1 MSDDLIKKEP
11 VPVEPIPEEPPAEK
25 DKYDQS
31 FLLKDDITAAE
42 ADKVVLK
49 LAGPAVAE
57 QVLMAL
63 VGMADM
69 IQVSRIGPAAITA
82 VGLTNQPM
90 MFAMAIFMAI
100 NVGTTAVVARFIGAR
115 NLKDANETARQSLVI
130 VTLLGLVVGAVM
142 FLVAEPVLLFMG
154 AEPDAM
160 FYGVKYFRIVSVSMV
175 FNTIQMCVNSMIRG
189 AGDTKAPMINNT
201 AVNLINVVFNFLLI
215 NGIWFFPKM
224 GVSGAAT
231 ATAFSRLVGCIM
243 ALSLVMV
250 PGKRITIS
258 FKGGY
263 HFNWDL
269 IKRVAKVGMP
279 AAAEQFVMRIGMI
292 FFTRTVSGLGTIV
305 FAAHQVAIN
314 ITSLS
319 FTTGQGFGMSA
330 TSLVG
335 RCLGAKK
342 PDMAEK
348 FAKAASHMS
357 MLVSVGVAFLLFFA
371 GDKVALLYTDDASVI
386 ASASIIL
393 KLIAL
398 VQPLQSIQFVLAG
411 ALRGAG
417 DTKWPLYST
426 IVGVWFFRLG
436 LAVILVQYM
445 HMGLLGAWI
454 AMMVDQAARSLVIQW
469 RFNTNKWKH
478 IHV

>member
-1 MSDDLIKKEP
+1 MSEEVGKKES
-11 VPVEPIPEEPPAEK
+11 VPVK

-31 FLLKDDITAAE
+31 FLLKDELTSAE
-42 ADKVVLK
+42 ADKIVLK

-100 NVGTTAVVARFIGAR
+100 NVGTTAVVARFIGAHD
-115 NLKDANETARQSLVI
+115 LKNANETARQSLVI
-130 VTLLGLVVGAVM
+130 VTLLGLLVGAVM
-142 FLVAEPVLLFMG
+142 FFIAKPVLLFMG
-154 AEPDAM
+154 AEADTMVYA
-160 FYGVKYFRIVSVSMV
+160 VKYFQIVSVSMV

-215 NGIWFFPKM
+215 NGIWFFPRM
-224 GVSGAAT
+224 GVSGAAV

-243 ALSLVMV
+243 ALSLVLV
-250 PGKRITIS
+250 PGKRITVS

-348 FAKAASHMS
+348 FAKATGNMS
-357 MLVSVGVAFLLFFA
+357 MLVSLGVAFLLFFA

-386 ASASIIL
+386 ASASVAL

-426 IVGVWFFRLG
+426 IIGVWFFRLG
-436 LAVILVQYM
+436 LALVLVQYM

-454 AMMVDQAARSLVIQW
+454 AMAVDQTARSLVIQY
-469 RFNTNKWKH
+469 RFKSNKWKH
-478 IHV
+478 VRV

>member
-11 VPVEPIPEEPPAEK
+11 VPEEPPAEK

-31 FLLKDDITAAE
+31 YLLKDDLTTAE
-42 ADKVVLK
+42 ANKVVLQ
-49 LAGPAVAE
+49 LAGPAVME
-57 QVLMAL
+57 QLLMCL
-63 VGMADM
+63 VGMIDM

-82 VGLTNQPM
+82 VGLTNQPI
-90 MFAMAIFMAI
+90 MFAMAIFMAV
-100 NVGTTAVVARFIGAR
+100 NVGTTAVVARYIGAR
-115 NLKDANETARQSLVI
+115 NMKDANETARQSLVI
-130 VTLLGLVVGAVM
+130 VTLLSIVVSAIM
-142 FLVAEPVLLFMG
+142 YLIAEPVLLFMG
-154 AEPDAM
+154 AQPDTMVYA
-160 FYGVKYFRIVSVSMV
+160 VKYYHIVSISMI
-175 FNTIQMCVNSMIRG
+175 FNTIQMCVNSMVRG
-189 AGDTKAPMINNT
+189 AGDTKSPMINNT
-201 AVNLINVVFNFLLI
+201 VVNLINVVFNFLLI

-224 GVSGAAT
+224 GVTGAGL
-231 ATAFSRLVGCIM
+231 ATAFSRLVGCMM
-243 ALSLVMV
+243 ALSLVLI
-250 PGKRITIS
+250 PGKRITVS
-258 FKGGY
+258 FKEKF
-263 HFNWDL
+263 HFNWD
-269 IKRVAKVGMP
+269 IAKRVAKIGLP

-292 FFTRTVSGLGTIV
+292 LFTRTVSGLGTIV

-319 FTTGQGFGMSA
+319 FTTGHGFGMSA

-348 FAKAASHMS
+348 FAKATSHMS
-357 MLVSVGVAFLLFFA
+357 MLVSIGVAFLLFFA
-371 GDKVALLYTDDASVI
+371 GNKVALLYTDDASVI
-386 ASASIIL
+386 ASAAVAL
-393 KLIAL
+393 KIIAL

-454 AMMVDQAARSLVIQW
+454 AMAVDQAARSLVIQL
-469 RFNTNKWKH
+469 RFNSNKWKH
-478 IHV
+478 IRV